1 MRCRRGIHTVDHMPS
16 TLAVESLTKRFGSV
30 TAVADLSFSPRAGLV
45 TGLVGRN
52 GSGKSTTLRAALGL
66 VRPTSG
72 RVLVNGAPFTS
83 LRRPLTE
90 VGGLLDA
97 EGVNAG
103 LSGRAH
109 LRWLCRSNAIGAR
122 RVDELLELVGLAAAG
137 RRRVGTYSLGMK
149 QRLGIAATLVG
160 DPPILIFDEP
170 MNGLDPQ
177 GMVWLRGFLRDR
189 AVEGRVVLLSSH
201 LMGELE
207 GTADRVVI
215 IDDGRLVLE
224 STVEA
229 LVTLGDTTTVTV
241 RTRRSVDVMAVLASA
256 GASVTSTARDV
267 VEVEGM
273 TGERVAELIARH
285 GLPLDGIDTGRRSL
299 EDVFLQVTDARGAT

>member
-1 MRCRRGIHTVDHMPS
+1 MRRLVVIHTVDPMPS
-16 TLAVESLTKRFGSV
+16 TLNVDSLTKRFGSV
-30 TAVADLSFSPRAGLV
+30 TAVDDLSFSPRAGHV

-72 RVLVNGAPFTS
+72 GVLVNGAPFTN

-90 VGGLLDA
+90 VGALLDA

-109 LRWLCRSNAIGAR
+109 LRWLCRSNSIGTG
-122 RVDELLELVGLAAAG
+122 RVQELLELVGLADVG
-137 RRRVGTYSLGMK
+137 RRRVGSYSLGMK
-149 QRLGIAATLVG
+149 QRLGIAAALVG

-189 AVEGRVVLLSSH
+189 AAEGRVVLLSSH

-229 LVTLGDTTTVTV
+229 LVTLGDTSTVTV
-241 RTRRSVDVMAVLASA
+241 RTRRSVDVMAMLATA
-256 GASVTSTARDV
+256 GASVTSTAATSSRS
-267 VEVEGM
+267 
-273 TGERVAELIARH
+273 RV
-285 GLPLDGIDTGRRSL
+285 
-299 EDVFLQVTDARGAT
+299 